1 MHEKTEV
8 SSRQNCQIDQRLF
21 HGPSIF
27 HASPSSLFLSH
38 VWRYSGNIITS
49 PFLLFLLF
57 PYSTKKR
64 RRSISVCTHKYKHTQ
79 THTHTYPYSK
89 AIEGRSLMEI
99 EVRSSSLLVEIYQ
112 WGPIKECLFC
122 MFRKICCYDADSG
135 PCETEDIS
143 QKNRNLERNQNF
155 CSPVH
160 RIRYQPLACAFHLLL
175 FCYQKQLKD
184 NFQAHG
190 YIHRTVTDLNEVQH

>member
-1 MHEKTEV
+1 MAPPFSMLLPLHYFSAMSDTTVEI
-8 SSRQNCQIDQRLF
+8 QLPLPF
-21 HGPSIF
+21 Y
-27 HASPSSLFLSH
+27 
-38 VWRYSGNIITS
+38 YS
-49 PFLLFLLF
+49 FFF
-57 PYSTKKR
+57 
-64 RRSISVCTHKYKHTQ
+64 HTQ
-79 THTHTYPYSK
+79 PKREEGPYLYVHTNTNTHRHTHAHTYPCSK

-99 EVRSSSLLVEIYQ
+99 EVRSSSLLVEVYQ

-143 QKNRNLERNQNF
+143 QEENRNLERNQNF

-190 YIHRTVTDLNEVQH
+190 YIHRTVTDLNEVQHQNH